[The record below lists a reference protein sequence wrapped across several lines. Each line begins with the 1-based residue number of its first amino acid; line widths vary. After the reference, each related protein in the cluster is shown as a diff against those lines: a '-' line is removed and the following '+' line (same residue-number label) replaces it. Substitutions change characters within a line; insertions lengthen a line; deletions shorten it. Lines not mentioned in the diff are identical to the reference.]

1 MQVTND
7 RGHLSPR
14 RLVYSP
20 SLEYAMSPT
29 EWAGQR
35 QTKLHMSQSLKAL
48 QVPARADG
56 ALAVWLSGGN
66 RPSAPAECSQPLMP
80 RGIHNTDDRLF

>member
-1 MQVTND
+1 
-7 RGHLSPR
+7 
-14 RLVYSP
+14 
-20 SLEYAMSPT
+20 MSPT

-35 QTKLHMSQSLKAL
+35 QTKRHMSQSLKAL

-66 RPSAPAECSQPLMP
+66 RLSAPAECSQPLMP

>member
-20 SLEYAMSPT
+20 PLEYAMSPT

-35 QTKLHMSQSLKAL
+35 QTKRHMSQSLKAL